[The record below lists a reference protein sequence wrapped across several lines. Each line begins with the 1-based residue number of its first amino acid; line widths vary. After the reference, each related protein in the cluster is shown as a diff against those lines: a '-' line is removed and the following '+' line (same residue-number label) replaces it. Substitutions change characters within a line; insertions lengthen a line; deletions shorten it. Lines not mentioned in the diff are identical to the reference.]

1 MCKFCENNEWIYF
14 KSGLSMG
21 INGNKID
28 FNYNTCACGSFEDEI
43 TIKYCPICGK
53 KLRETY
59 STYDAIEKMI
69 DKCDIESVV
78 TGTQYR
84 TLGKGKILSRALKD
98 ESEFTMADS
107 ITWEEINGE
116 WYIIE

>member
-21 INGNKID
+21 LNGNKID
-28 FNYNTCACGSFEDEI
+28 FDYNTCACGSFEDEI

-59 STYDAIEKMI
+59 SSTYDAIEKMI
-69 DKCDIESVV
+69 DKCDIESE
-78 TGTQYR
+78 Q
-84 TLGKGKILSRALKD
+84 
-98 ESEFTMADS
+98 
-107 ITWEEINGE
+107 
-116 WYIIE
+116 